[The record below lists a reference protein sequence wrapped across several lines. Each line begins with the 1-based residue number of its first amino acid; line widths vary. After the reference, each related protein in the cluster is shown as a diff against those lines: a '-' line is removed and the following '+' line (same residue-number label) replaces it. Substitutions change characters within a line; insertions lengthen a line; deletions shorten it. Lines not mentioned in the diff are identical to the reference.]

1 MIELT
6 TGNLLAANV
15 DALVNAVN
23 IVGVMGKGIALQFK
37 TAYPAAFR
45 GYKAACDASALDI
58 GQMLTHDVGA
68 AARPRYIINFP
79 TKRHFRSPSQLEY
92 IDLGLPAL
100 AREVRRLAIRSIAVP
115 ALGCGNGGL
124 AWSDVLPRIE
134 AAFVPLPDVH
144 VLVFTPDC
152 APPTKG

>member
-1 MIELT
+1 MLELT
-6 TGNLLAANV
+6 TGNLLAADV

-37 TAYPAAFR
+37 TAYPENFR
-45 GYKAACDASALDI
+45 VYKAACDAHTLDI
-58 GQMLTHDVGA
+58 GQMLTHDAGA

-100 AREVRRLAIRSIAVP
+100 TREVRRLAIRSLAVP
-115 ALGCGNGGL
+115 ALGCGLGGL

-134 AAFVPLPDVH
+134 AAFLPLADVH
-144 VLVFTPDC
+144 VLVF
-152 APPTKG
+152 APNG